1 MTPSS
6 AKKSAETEGAASAIA
21 RNAAIQYARGKRST
35 VISNRLMFE
44 TLTLRPIGVVHTPFP
59 DRVSAPRQTYAA
71 QDTLGTIVLESGR
84 HFEDALS
91 DLDGWEY
98 LWVVYW
104 FHLNDHWRPK
114 VLPPRSKIRRGV
126 FATRSP
132 HRPCPIGLSVVRL
145 ERILGL
151 TIHVRGVDMVD
162 GSPVL
167 DLKPYVAAADSVP
180 DARAGWLTTP
190 DPIAPFDVVWSDL
203 AREQA
208 LWLETV
214 HGVLL
219 TTPVERALGLGAE
232 PHAYRRIRR
241 KGGALV
247 LAVKDWRVGFEA
259 EGRRIVVLSIAT
271 GYRERQLVE
280 GSKDVGVEETLR
292 VHRAFVTRFGR
303 SVPGA
308 P

>member
-1 MTPSS
+1 
-6 AKKSAETEGAASAIA
+6 
-21 RNAAIQYARGKRST
+21 
-35 VISNRLMFE
+35 MFE

-280 GSKDVGVEETLR
+280 GSKDVGVEEALG

-303 SVPGA
+303 SIPGSI
-308 P
+308 